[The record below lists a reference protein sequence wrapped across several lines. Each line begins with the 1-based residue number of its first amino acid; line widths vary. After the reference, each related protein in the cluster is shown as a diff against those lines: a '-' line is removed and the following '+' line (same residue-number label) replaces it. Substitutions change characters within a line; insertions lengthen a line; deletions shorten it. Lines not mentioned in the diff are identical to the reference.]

1 MMWSEQSA
9 ISLIQ
14 LIATYR
20 KIKIITAGK
29 CTWKAKKKKKST
41 LDISAKCDTEREP
54 TLPCILDNH
63 DLTALI
69 PRSRM
74 KDTAEK

>member
-1 MMWSEQSA
+1 M
-9 ISLIQ
+9 
-14 LIATYR
+14 
-20 KIKIITAGK
+20 KG
-29 CTWKAKKKKKST
+29 KKKKKRT

-74 KDTAEK
+74 KDTAEKQERQEEKSQEQK

>member
-1 MMWSEQSA
+1 MQVNVHKR
-9 ISLIQ
+9 Q
-14 LIATYR
+14 TTTT
-20 KIKIITAGK
+20 KNN
-29 CTWKAKKKKKST
+29 KKQKPNNKT
-41 LDISAKCDTEREP
+41 LDISAKFDIEREP

-74 KDTAEK
+74 KDTAGK

>member
-1 MMWSEQSA
+1 MQVNVHKR
-9 ISLIQ
+9 Q
-14 LIATYR
+14 TTTTTT
-20 KIKIITAGK
+20 KNKNQK
-29 CTWKAKKKKKST
+29 PNNKT
-41 LDISAKCDTEREP
+41 LDISAKFDIEREP

-74 KDTAEK
+74 KDTAGK